1 VTEPLVVD
9 AAPLISALL
18 GGRADQIIATGRFQL
33 HSTQYTLFE
42 VARHLPRVAQLVG
55 LSELELFEVFEH
67 LPVEPCQPS
76 VYDDQIDRAATI
88 IGGRDERDIPLL
100 ALALT
105 YGYPIWSDDR
115 DFEGI
120 SGIQLFKTADLLAR
134 IRPTS

>member
-1 VTEPLVVD
+1 MIEPLVVD

-18 GGRADQIIATGRFQL
+18 GGRADQIIATGRFSL

-42 VARHLPRVAQLVG
+42 VAKHLPRVAGIVG
-55 LSELELFEVFEH
+55 LSEIELFEAFEH

-105 YGYPIWSDDR
+105 YRYPIWSDDR

-120 SGIQLFKTADLLAR
+120 AEIQLLTTSELLAR
-134 IRPTS
+134 IQA